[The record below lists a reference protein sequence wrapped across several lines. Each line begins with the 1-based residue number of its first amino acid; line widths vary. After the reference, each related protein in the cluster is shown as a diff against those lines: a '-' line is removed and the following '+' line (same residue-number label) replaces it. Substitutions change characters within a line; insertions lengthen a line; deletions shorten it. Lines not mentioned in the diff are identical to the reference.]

1 MPNTLNLYDPLFYA
15 NEALIQLEKALG
27 LAGRVHRGYDADAQQ
42 KGSTIK
48 IRNPATFTAQD
59 APSTAQDINTGETSI
74 TLDNWREV
82 KFGLTDKE
90 LTFTKEDIIRE
101 HIRPAAY
108 ALADDLDQK
117 LAALYKDVP
126 WYFDQAAGTIA
137 LTDLAN
143 VRKVLRDNKVPMKV
157 PGTVHLMV
165 DSAAEAG
172 LIGLPEFNRVDAT
185 GTDETLREGTLARRF
200 GMDIFVNQ
208 NTASHTPGVS
218 ADATGALTANAAL
231 GATTIAFDS
240 ITAAGTIKKGDSF
253 TLAGDTQRYVFTEDK
268 TASGGAITS
277 VGIFPALKKAAT
289 STTVITIRLDTHV
302 ANLAFHRNAF
312 ALATAP
318 LSEMGDGLGARIASV
333 ADPVTGLSL
342 RSRIFYEGNN
352 SKVFVALDILYGFKT
367 LDPNLAARLCS

>member
-1 MPNTLNLYDPLFYA
+1 MTQSLGLYDPLFYA

-27 LAGRVHRGYDADAQQ
+27 LSGRVHRGYDATAQQ

-48 IRNPATFTAQD
+48 IRKPGVFTAQD
-59 APSTAQDINTGETSI
+59 APSTAQDIEPGETEI
-74 TLDNWREV
+74 TLSNWREV
-82 KFGLTDKE
+82 KFGLTDKD
-90 LTFTKEDIIRE
+90 LTFTKEQIITE

-126 WYFDQAAGTIA
+126 WYHDQAAADIA
-137 LTDLAN
+137 MSDLAKT
-143 VRKVLRDNKVPMKV
+143 RKILRDNKVPLEA
-157 PGTVHLMV
+157 GNVHLMV
-165 DSAAEAG
+165 DPAAEAG
-172 LIGLPEFNRVDAT
+172 LISLAEFNRADAS
-185 GTDETLREGTLARRF
+185 GSAETLREGTLARRY

-208 NTASHTPGVS
+208 NTASHTPGVA
-218 ADATGALTANAAL
+218 ADATGALTANAAK
-231 GATTIAFDS
+231 GATTIAFDG
-240 ITAAGTIKKGDSF
+240 ITTAGTIKKGDSF

-277 VGIFPALKKAAT
+277 VGIFPALKIAAV
-289 STTVITIRLDTHV
+289 STTVITINLDAHV

-352 SKVFVALDILYGFKT
+352 SKVFVALDILYGYKT
-367 LDPNLAARLCS
+367 LEPNLAVRLRS

>member
-1 MPNTLNLYDPLFYA
+1 MPNVLGLYDPLFYA

-27 LAGRVHRGYDADAQQ
+27 LAGRVHRGYDATAQQ
-42 KGSTIK
+42 KGSIIK
-48 IRNPATFTAQD
+48 IRKPGTFVAQD
-59 APSTAQDINTGETSI
+59 APSTAQDVATEETEI
-74 TLDNWREV
+74 RLDNWREV

-126 WYFDQAAGTIA
+126 WYYDQASGTIA
-137 LTDLAN
+137 LADLAG
-143 VRKVLRDNKVPMKV
+143 VRKVLRDNKVPLER
-157 PGTVHLMV
+157 GNVHLMV
-165 DSAAEAG
+165 DPTAEAG
-172 LIGLPEFNRVDAT
+172 LIGLAEFNRVDAS

-208 NTASHTPGVS
+208 NTASHTPGVA
-218 ADATGALTANAAL
+218 ADAAGALTANFAK
-231 GATTIAFDS
+231 GIAVISFNGV
-240 ITAAGTIKKGDSF
+240 TANAPFKKGDSF
-253 TLAGDTQRYVFTEDK
+253 SIAGDPQRYVFAEDK
-268 TASGGAITS
+268 TADGTGLVSNVT
-277 VGIFPALKKAAT
+277 IFPALKQAAT
-289 STTVITIRLDTHV
+289 SGAVVTVNLDAHV

-318 LSEMGDGLGARIASV
+318 LSEIGNGLGARIASV

-342 RSRIFYEGNN
+342 RSRVFYEGND

-367 LDPNLAARLCS
+367 LDPNLAARLRS

>member
-1 MPNTLNLYDPLFYA
+1 MPNTLGIYDPLFYA

-27 LAGRVHRGYDADAQQ
+27 MSGRVHRGYDADAQQ

-48 IRNPATFTAQD
+48 IRNPGTFTAQD
-59 APSTAQDINTGETSI
+59 APSTAQEIVTGETDI

-90 LTFTKEDIIRE
+90 LTFTKQQMIDE

-117 LAALYKDVP
+117 LAALYKDVG
-126 WYFDQAAGTIA
+126 WYHDQAASDIA
-137 LTDLAN
+137 LTDLAK
-143 VRKVLRDNKVPMKV
+143 VRKVLRDNKTPLDR
-157 PGTVHLMV
+157 GNVHLMI
-165 DSAAEAG
+165 DPTAEAG
-172 LIGLPEFNRVDAT
+172 LIALPEFNRVDAT
-185 GTDETLREGTLARRF
+185 GTDQTLREGTLARRF

-208 NTASHTPGVS
+208 NTASHTPGVA

-231 GATTIAFDS
+231 GATTIAFDG
-240 ITAAGTIKKGDSF
+240 ITTAGTIKKGDSF

-277 VGIFPALKKAAT
+277 VGIFPALKVAAT
-289 STTVITIRLDTHV
+289 STTVITIRLDSHV

-367 LDPNLAARLCS
+367 LNPNLAARLCS